1 MLAYSGVSTSNPIDV
16 SGGQTA
22 SSSANLTAPSVVT
35 TVANAM
41 LVGLYGMN
49 GVRTLTQPAGMAER
63 LEVANANGEKVTS
76 EAADVVKA
84 TAGATGNKVATSASA
99 GKNVGQLIALR
110 PGSGAPAPGPN
121 PPVIDSVVINQSSPT
136 TNQLLSAT
144 VTSHDPDPG
153 DVVSYSYQWKRN
165 GTTVGTASTLD
176 LSTSGN
182 GDKGDSI
189 TLQVTGSD
197 GAHTGNPL
205 TSAAVIVVNSPPS
218 ATVSLNTSA
227 PTTNQIL
234 TATATISDAD
244 SADVVMLTY
253 VWKKNGNVMQ
263 TSQPT
268 TSLTD
273 TYDLSVPMNGDAG
286 DVISVEVTPDD
297 GTVAGSLV
305 SASATVAAAT
315 APVVTIVSAVPSAL
329 GPSDLSTNITW
340 HASANGT
347 YSVRVGGTDCS
358 TGTQVATGSYS
369 TSPANVVTNILASQ
383 LAEGA
388 NTIRVCVTDAV
399 PSTGSATTTVTKNTT
414 GPGTITFRSA
424 SSAVNGPANSLLLP
438 VPAGVART
446 TS

>member
-1 MLAYSGVSTSNPIDV
+1 
-16 SGGQTA
+16 
-22 SSSANLTAPSVVT
+22 
-35 TVANAM
+35 M

-49 GVRTLTQPAGMAER
+49 GIRTLTQPAGMAER

-84 TAGATGNKVATSASA
+84 TAGATGNKVATSASS

-153 DVVSYSYQWKRN
+153 DVVTYSYQWKRN

-197 GAHTGNPL
+197 GAHTSTPL

-218 ATVSLNTSA
+218 ATVGLNTST

-263 TSQPT
+263 TSRRP
-268 TSLTD
+268 
-273 TYDLSVPMNGDAG
+273 
-286 DVISVEVTPDD
+286 
-297 GTVAGSLV
+297 
-305 SASATVAAAT
+305 
-315 APVVTIVSAVPSAL
+315 
-329 GPSDLSTNITW
+329 
-340 HASANGT
+340 
-347 YSVRVGGTDCS
+347 
-358 TGTQVATGSYS
+358 
-369 TSPANVVTNILASQ
+369 PA
-383 LAEGA
+383 
-388 NTIRVCVTDAV
+388 
-399 PSTGSATTTVTKNTT
+399 
-414 GPGTITFRSA
+414 
-424 SSAVNGPANSLLLP
+424 
-438 VPAGVART
+438 
-446 TS
+446 